1 NLCSQ
6 LQNTSRR
13 RLRHVPI
20 PSNILHSSILN
31 VLLNEGFVSAVSRGT
46 TDGPDP
52 SSFIKVPLS
61 DRRLWVEHK
70 FRDEQAVLR
79 SASAVSKPS
88 LRVYMSKDEL
98 KDFIVGKGS
107 KGLRLGEICVVR
119 S

>member
-1 NLCSQ
+1 M
-6 LQNTSRR
+6 
-13 RLRHVPI
+13 
-20 PSNILHSSILN
+20 
-31 VLLNEGFVSAVSRGT
+31 LLNEGFVSAVSRGT
-46 TDGPDP
+46 MEGPDP

-79 SASAVSKPS
+79 SAAAVSKPS

-98 KDFIVGKGS
+98 KDFIIGKGS

-119 S
+119 SLNGKSYWEGRQALRVMGNEAVEVVCRISS